1 MSGTSAISLDPTAPV
16 AATKRRACVPSL
28 TTKTMKTTTTV

>member
-1 MSGTSAISLDPTAPV
+1 MSLDRTAPV
-16 AATKRRACVPSL
+16 AVMMRRARVQSL